1 MQPEQQP
8 QHVQACVAK
17 ALSALDDIDLDN
29 DALNSLKVA
38 GVPVPVAP
46 AAPSATDTSPA
57 PTSEEP
63 SLSPSV
69 ASGSPTDALAPSS
82 TETSPTSGQSP

>member
-8 QHVQACVAK
+8 QHVQACVAQ

-29 DALNSLKVA
+29 DTLNSLKVA
-38 GVPVPVAP
+38 GVSVPVAR

-63 SLSPSV
+63 SPPPPV
-69 ASGSPTDALAPSS
+69 ASGSPTDALPPSP
-82 TETSPTSGQSP
+82 TEPSPTSGQSP